1 MAVYQSL
8 TLTLVSQDQVKNTSL
23 VHVVWKSQQTG
34 QSYNNTAHTDA
45 YYSVSMNGADPVKT
59 SIGSYT
65 LPYQSTKTL
74 VDTNITVPHDNRGAG
89 SVTVITYMNTRISA
103 GVIELE
109 KTMTLPN
116 IARESTVS
124 ASNGVI
130 GGISNI
136 SVTKNNAGFTHSIAY
151 QFGRLSGYV
160 TQSGGVSQSEV
171 KFGNTSVIFT
181 IPVAFYGQI
190 PNARSGVCSLT
201 VRTYSGDT
209 QIGEAKNAAF
219 TVSVDEIACR
229 PSVRGT
235 VVDTNPITKALT
247 GSDAVLVRFYSD
259 ALCTISAEAKNGASI
274 TKKMI
279 GGTDL
284 SGAETER
291 TVIGISDAV
300 VFYAKDSREYEQ
312 RYTAPNTIIPYI
324 KLTMKAGAERTHPTS
339 GAADIS
345 VEGDCFTGSFGSAD
359 NSLTVLYKIDSGDYV
374 MVENVT
380 VANNKYSA
388 KVSLTDMD
396 YTKVYTIT
404 VRVEDKLSSVEK
416 KLTLKKGIPVFDWGE
431 DDFAFHVPV
440 KLDTPLDIASGG
452 TGASTADGA
461 REALGAAPAGLTGE
475 IVYAE
480 SKELLDEKLKQVY
493 GSMEDYSSRFVAG
506 NVNGFVYD
514 IRLWR
519 VDGNYGTVRIDSY
532 NLSAEIKRNIL
543 GGVWQDW

>member
-45 YYSVSMNGADPVKT
+45 YYSVSMNGAAPVQT
-59 SIGSYT
+59 YIGSYT

-89 SVTVITYMNTRISA
+89 SVTVRTYMNTRISA
-103 GVIELE
+103 GVIDLE

-151 QFGRLSGYV
+151 QFGGLSGYV

-229 PSVRGT
+229 PSVSGT
-235 VVDTNPITKALT
+235 VVDTNPITTALT
-247 GSDAVLVRFYSD
+247 GSDSVLVRFYSD
-259 ALCTISAEAKNGASI
+259 ALCTITAEAKNGASI

-312 RYTAPNTIIPYI
+312 SYTAPNTIIPYI

-374 MVENVT
+374 TVENVT

-431 DDFAFHVPV
+431 DDFSFHVPV
-440 KLDTPLDIASGG
+440 KLDTPLSISSGG

-461 REALGAAPAGLTGE
+461 REALGAAPAGLTEE

-480 SKELLDEKLKQVY
+480 SKELMYEKLKQVY
-493 GSMEDYSSRFVAG
+493 GSMNDYSSRFVVG
-506 NVNGFVYD
+506 IVNGVVYD

-519 VDGNYGTVRIDSY
+519 VNGIYGTVRIDSY
-532 NLSAEIKRNIL
+532 SQSAELKRNIL